1 MKFRITILTL
11 LSCLLAGCGS
21 KTAMTINNE
30 IVSLGEYA
38 VFTRFVQ
45 ANQYTAYQSAYRDY
59 LKQSGQTDVDDA
71 IMSTIWNTPVN
82 KTSENGSDTSQNK
95 SNSNSSN
102 VGSLNISTPSEAIVE
117 RTEGDAL
124 KVMAIESFKEFIIT
138 SSHAKDYN
146 INLDDSD
153 LSFINK
159 MANDYYNQNKTAM
172 SYDNVS
178 LNDVISFMKHYYL
191 FVKTV
196 NHIHSKTITTVTD
209 AESRVINISYMAV
222 PYDSDENSVK
232 GLMYQIYN
240 DIKTNNESL
249 EDMAKQYNAVYKT
262 IDITPLDKSAD
273 YVFSDKDLDL
283 ISKSYNNDILEPIK
297 GDNNIYYIIK
307 INQVDKPDESL
318 KYRNELIV
326 KYKMQ
331 VYIDLY
337 NSWLAQANIV
347 YNSKVLNDFKVTD
360 SVIFKAV
367 D

>member
-1 MKFRITILTL
+1 
-11 LSCLLAGCGS
+11 
-21 KTAMTINNE
+21 
-30 IVSLGEYA
+30 
-38 VFTRFVQ
+38 
-45 ANQYTAYQSAYRDY
+45 
-59 LKQSGQTDVDDA
+59 
-71 IMSTIWNTPVN
+71 
-82 KTSENGSDTSQNK
+82 
-95 SNSNSSN
+95 
-102 VGSLNISTPSEAIVE
+102 
-117 RTEGDAL
+117 
-124 KVMAIESFKEFIIT
+124 
-138 SSHAKDYN
+138 
-146 INLDDSD
+146 
-153 LSFINK
+153 

-196 NHIHSKTITTVTD
+196 NHIQSKTITTVTD

-262 IDITPLDKSAD
+262 IDIAPLDKSAD

-337 NSWLAQANIV
+337 NSWLAQVNIV